1 MPSVNTNDWE
11 MNANFKVEVMEQPL
25 LHNEIGI
32 QMSFNLLLYWSLV
45 FLSAHCRRFGIWY
58 AHKMIMVYLITAIVD
73 PTICYADR
81 GWTHFERSCS
91 ELIKPSKA
99 GGNFFM
105 WEMTIE
111 ISDKAGSQAGSK
123 ACNHCQSRGSKFGVL
138 EINFPFGSCQGKYPK
153 RQLPSETTQEFLI

>member
-1 MPSVNTNDWE
+1 
-11 MNANFKVEVMEQPL
+11 MEQPL

-105 WEMTIE
+105 WAMTIE

-138 EINFPFGSCQGKYPK
+138 EINFPFWKLSSEISQATVTK
-153 RQLPSETTQEFLI
+153 RNNARISHLKPANERPQV